1 MMDAGRV
8 LAEFRRQVLRS
19 GVVKLTAG
27 FALAVAVLAL
37 LGTVA
42 GGRTFI
48 AIELGYYLF
57 PLLQCPYAAHRVL
70 ADSDHGMAG
79 VLAATPLKRGEM
91 LIAQLA
97 SQLVVSLAAVAVTLP
112 VLAGLFAG
120 MAPNA
125 VGTALVHVPW
135 ALAIAGAS
143 ASFGLVVGHLTSRRP
158 RLGLAIAFV
167 LVGVW
172 FVAGVKLNDIQ
183 GQRSLAM
190 FLGKLSPYTY
200 VDLAGSLRPIP
211 AGGLGFLVGPLLLAL
226 TAQAC
231 LAPAAVGLRNPSGWA
246 PSPGSHPATAV
257 LLGGVLL
264 ASGGLLAAWSPPET
278 ETPAGAELPIEVT
291 QHRLR
296 WSVTLIPGEEP
307 GKLGRAWGDDT
318 PLRLSMTIVGPPNA
332 TLSIDN
338 LTLTSEKIDF
348 EPVDPLPDRIVLD
361 RIQEASDDAP
371 PGTNETVGVETVGVL
386 WTATPTELFQ
396 QAPVTLSLAIEGQPT
411 HFDMSLSASGW
422 RYETLPALAGV
433 LATSTSSI
441 AALRWLPSRWNRW

>member
-1 MMDAGRV
+1 MDAGRV

-48 AIELGYYLF
+48 AFEKGYYLF

-112 VLAGLFAG
+112 VLVGLFAG

-143 ASFGLVVGHLTSRRP
+143 ASLGLVVGHLTSRHP

-172 FVAGVKLNDIQ
+172 FVAGVNLNDIQ

-200 VDLAGSLRPIP
+200 VDLARPLRPIP

-226 TAQAC
+226 TALSC
-231 LAPAAVGLRNPSGWA
+231 LEPAAVGLGNPSGWG

-278 ETPAGAELPIEVT
+278 AGEEDSGFPIEVT

-296 WSVTLIPGEEP
+296 WSVTLTPGEEP
-307 GKLGRAWGDDT
+307 GKLWRGAWGDDT
-318 PLRLSMTIVGPPNA
+318 PLRLSMTIRGPPNA

-361 RIQEASDDAP
+361 SIQEASDDAP
-371 PGTNETVGVETVGVL
+371 PGTNETVGVETVEVL

-396 QAPVTLSLAIEGQPT
+396 RVPVTLSLDIEGQPT
-411 HFDMSLSASGW
+411 HFDMTLTTSDW
-422 RYETLPALAGV
+422 RYETLPVLAGV